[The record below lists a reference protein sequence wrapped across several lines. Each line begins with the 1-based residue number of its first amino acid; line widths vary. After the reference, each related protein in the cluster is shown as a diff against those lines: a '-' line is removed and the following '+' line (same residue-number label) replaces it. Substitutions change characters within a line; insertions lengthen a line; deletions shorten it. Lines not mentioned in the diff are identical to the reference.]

1 MRAALIAPV
10 IPPPGAPTHRAGTA
24 GARAGV
30 PAMARA
36 LPTASP
42 PLCPVLPGDI
52 VYGLARL
59 DASGRICDRALI
71 DVLGWRVGDRLLLA
85 ATGAFVLIR
94 RDHDGL

>member
-1 MRAALIAPV
+1 
-10 IPPPGAPTHRAGTA
+10 
-24 GARAGV
+24 
-30 PAMARA
+30 MARA

-59 DASGRICDRALI
+59 DASGRICDRALT
-71 DVLGWRVGDRLLLA
+71 DVLGWCAGDRLTLA

-94 RDHDGL
+94 RDHDGLLTLPSRARIAIPAALRRRCRLGAGD